1 MMVSLD
7 EWRRA
12 PPSMEATILTIEAIT
27 FFDTIYCS
35 NFNFTY
41 IKHFK
46 TTHLIDG

>member
-27 FFDTIYCS
+27 FLIL
-35 NFNFTY
+35 Y
-41 IKHFK
+41 IVQIL
-46 TTHLIDG
+46 TSLTLSTLRLLI